1 MHQRA
6 RTDRSGGREVTRV
19 PTATGPERG
28 PLGSVEYSTSWR
40 RIIEPTGP
48 TLSGAIDAATRC
60 AKDGRKLDEERR
72 MPGAGLSCS
81 TYQEGPV

>member
-1 MHQRA
+1 MLMVMDWDNITRTGARA
-6 RTDRSGGREVTRV
+6 
-19 PTATGPERG
+19 
-28 PLGSVEYSTSWR
+28 LGSVEYSTSWR

-60 AKDGRKLDEERR
+60 AKDGCKLDEERR

-81 TYQEGPV
+81 T